1 MSATNGLDLL
11 TFGTEQYRIGSWRGH
26 RDTGYLAPLTAP
38 EHISRAGLDR
48 ARERLARRGYTEVLT
63 AALTAAEQPVFH
75 SAGFTVHERLH
86 LLRHDLRDLHT
97 TTTDGYR
104 LRRARRW
111 ERGAI
116 LAVDHAAFDA
126 FWRLDPTSL
135 VEAVQ
140 ATPISRVRVA
150 VDGGIVG
157 YAITGHAGDMGYLQR
172 LAVAPTHQGKGIA
185 RALVNDALTWLR
197 TRNATAASVNTQE
210 ANGRALRLYELT
222 GFVRVEPGLA
232 VLRCELDRRQ

>member
-1 MSATNGLDLL
+1 MNGLDLL

-26 RDTGYLAPLTAP
+26 RHTGYLAPLTAP

-48 ARERLARRGYTEVLT
+48 ARERLARRGYHEVLT
-63 AALTAAEQPVFH
+63 AALTEAEQPVFH

-86 LLRHDLRDLHT
+86 LLRHDLQHVERRRP
-97 TTTDGYR
+97 DGFR

-111 ERGAI
+111 ERKAI
-116 LAVDHAAFDA
+116 LAVDHDAFDP
-126 FWRLDPTSL
+126 FWRLDPVSL

-140 ATPISRVRVA
+140 ATPVSRVRVA
-150 VDGGIVG
+150 TDGRDLVG

-172 LAVAPTHQGKGIA
+172 LAVRPSHQGRGIA
-185 RALVNDALTWLR
+185 TALIDDALVWLR
-197 TRNATAASVNTQE
+197 SRNATAASVNTQE
-210 ANGRALRLYELT
+210 ANERALLLYERT

-232 VLRCELDRRQ
+232 VLRCELDRRS

>member
-1 MSATNGLDLL
+1 MNGLDLL

-48 ARERLARRGYTEVLT
+48 ARERLARRGYREVLT

-86 LLRHDLRDLHT
+86 LLRHDLRDIEVISPA
-97 TTTDGYR
+97 GYR
-104 LRRARRW
+104 LRRGRRW
-111 ERGAI
+111 ERRAI
-116 LAVDHAAFDA
+116 LAVDHAAFDP
-126 FWRLDPTSL
+126 FWRLDTVSL

-140 ATPISRVRVA
+140 ATPVSRVRVA
-150 VDGGIVG
+150 VDDGIVG
-157 YAITGHAGDMGYLQR
+157 YAITGHAGDTGYLQR
-172 LAVAPTHQGKGIA
+172 LAVNPSHQGRGIG
-185 RALVNDALTWLR
+185 RALVADSLSWLR
-197 TRNATAASVNTQE
+197 SRNATAASVNTQE
-210 ANGRALRLYELT
+210 ANDRALLLYERT

-232 VLRCELDRRQ
+232 VLRCELDRRS